1 MIRFLA
7 NAQKK
12 AKGKKGKSFATP
24 LFRAI
29 PRDNKSH
36 VMLYNVGF

>member
-1 MIRFLA
+1 VIRFLA

-12 AKGKKGKSFATP
+12 AKGKKGKSLTTP

-29 PRDNKSH
+29 PKDEK
-36 VMLYNVGF
+36 